1 MSLELHEW
9 DIHIVCFG
17 TSGSRVTEVQLH
29 VFRVPLPGPVGVG
42 MIRVAHEAAGAVAVC
57 AGNGLTR

>member
-1 MSLELHEW
+1 MGHPHRLFWYERFQS
-9 DIHIVCFG
+9 D
-17 TSGSRVTEVQLH
+17 GSPAH
-29 VFRVPLPGPVGVG
+29 VFRVPLPDPVGVG